1 MNLPE
6 LQKLDIKGKRILL
19 RADLDVGQN
28 PQAGK
33 DRLETLLP
41 TLDYLVKGKAKVI
54 IIGHRGRPAGKVV
67 DELSLHPVARVLE
80 GLLGQK
86 IKFVYDLVGDK
97 TQDEVAKIDEGKI
110 LLLENLKMMKCT
122 EN

>member
-41 TLDYLVKGKAKVI
+41 TLDYLVKGKA
-54 IIGHRGRPAGKVV
+54 
-67 DELSLHPVARVLE
+67 
-80 GLLGQK
+80 
-86 IKFVYDLVGDK
+86 
-97 TQDEVAKIDEGKI
+97 
-110 LLLENLKMMKCT
+110 
-122 EN
+122 